1 MAEKVKNVLKEAA
14 VEHFVKE
21 YYHTRIKKRQTIHQ
35 KQS

>member
-14 VEHFVKE
+14 VEDFVKE